1 MVDSCGQADA
11 ESEAKQ
17 ATGAETAAEA
27 VAEAKDEATAE
38 AGWWVGAPRFR
49 CGSART
55 RQVMLTPDY

>member
-1 MVDSCGQADA
+1 M
-11 ESEAKQ
+11 
-17 ATGAETAAEA
+17 TGAVAETAAEA

-55 RQVMLTPDY
+55 RQAKQATGLLNPS